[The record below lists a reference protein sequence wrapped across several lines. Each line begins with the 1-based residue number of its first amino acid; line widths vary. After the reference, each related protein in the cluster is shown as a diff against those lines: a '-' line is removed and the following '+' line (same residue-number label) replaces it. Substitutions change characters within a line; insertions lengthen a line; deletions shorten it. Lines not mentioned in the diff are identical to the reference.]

1 MELTLA
7 AELREDQGKGASRRL
22 RREGKIPAIIYGA
35 GKEPV
40 SIQVDQNIITNMASK
55 EEFYAHIINIQIG
68 DQTERVVAKA
78 LQRHVYK
85 PQIDHAD
92 FLRVDESK
100 KLKAKIPLHFLG
112 DDKAPGVKK
121 GGLLSHDLVD
131 VEVSCLPKDLPE
143 FIEVDVSELEVG
155 ESVHMSELKLPSGV
169 EIVEL
174 TKGHDVTVA
183 HVGTIRG
190 GADEAEESAEEG
202 EAEE

>member
-35 GKEPV
+35 GKEPL
-40 SIQVDQNIITNMASK
+40 SIQVEQNIITNMAEK
-55 EEFYAHIINIQIG
+55 EEFYAHIITIQIG
-68 DQTERVVAKA
+68 DQTEKVVAKA
-78 LQRHVYK
+78 LQRHVFK

-100 KLKAKIPLHFLG
+100 ALKAHIPLHFIG

-121 GGLLSHDLVD
+121 GGLLSHDLVEL
-131 VEVSCLPKDLPE
+131 EVSCLPKDLPE
-143 FIEVDVSELEVG
+143 FIEVDVSALEVG
-155 ESVHMSELKLPSGV
+155 ESVHMSEVKLPAGV

-174 TKGHDVTVA
+174 IKGHDVTIA
-183 HVGTIRG
+183 HVGTVRG
-190 GADEAEESAEEG
+190 GTDEEAPAEEG

>member
-7 AELREDQGKGASRRL
+7 AELREDKGKGASRRL

-35 GKEPV
+35 GKEPL
-40 SIQVDQNIITNMASK
+40 SIQVEQNIITNMSNK
-55 EEFYAHIINIQIG
+55 EEFYAHIINITIG
-68 DQTERVVAKA
+68 DQVEKVVVKA

-92 FLRVDESK
+92 FLRVDENQ
-100 KLKAKIPLHFLG
+100 KLKARIPLHFLG

-131 VEVSCLPKDLPE
+131 VEVSCLPKNLPE
-143 FIEVDVSELEVG
+143 FIEVDVSALEVG
-155 ESVHMSELKLPSGV
+155 DSVHLSDLQLAEGIELP
-169 EIVEL
+169 EL
-174 TKGHDVTVA
+174 IKGNNATVA
-183 HVGTIRG
+183 HVGTVRG
-190 GADEAEESAEEG
+190 GADEAEEPAAEG

>member
-40 SIQVDQNIITNMASK
+40 SIQIDQNIITNMSNK
-55 EEFYAHIINIQIG
+55 EEFYAHIIDINIG
-68 DQTERVVAKA
+68 DQVEKVVVKA

-92 FLRVDESK
+92 FLRVDENK

-155 ESVHMSELKLPSGV
+155 DSVHLSDLKLADG
-169 EIVEL
+169 IEL
-174 TKGHDVTVA
+174 PELVKGNNATVA
-183 HVGTIRG
+183 HVGTVRG
-190 GADEAEESAEEG
+190 GSDDAEEAAAEG

>member
-40 SIQVDQNIITNMASK
+40 SIQIDQNIITNMSNK
-55 EEFYAHIINIQIG
+55 EEFYAHIIDINIG
-68 DQTERVVAKA
+68 DQTEKVVVKA

-92 FLRVDESK
+92 FLRIDESK

-143 FIEVDVSELEVG
+143 FIEVDVSALEVG
-155 ESVHMSELKLPSGV
+155 DSIHLSDLKLADG
-169 EIVEL
+169 IEL
-174 TKGHDVTVA
+174 PELVKGNNATVA
-183 HVGTIRG
+183 HVGTVRG
-190 GADEAEESAEEG
+190 GSDEAEEAAAEG